1 MEGTRQLFATVER
14 FLRSLPTRRRYLDW
28 LRGRRY
34 LQAKLPTKQETPL
47 VVAHSVRDSAVA
59 AEIRLAL
66 EHDWLE
72 APPDCRMV
80 YEDILAATPGVVVVQ
95 LRRDNICGCLG
106 HRHMGVS
113 ERLFSEHF
121 NNGGFDFRG
130 QQVGEVDI
138 AHQRIAAWEPWPL
151 ANMAFDSRFVAG
163 SRLDDFRR
171 RQFRLRLLS
180 VVLHETNHLAR
191 PSEPESEVHARS
203 TNFYREALASYFDS
217 SFDTLSFTLDRSH
230 SRLG

>member
-1 MEGTRQLFATVER
+1 MEGTRQLFVTVER
-14 FLRSLPTRRRYLDW
+14 FLRSLPAHRRVLDW

-34 LQAKLPTKQETPL
+34 LLAKLPTRQETPL
-47 VVAHSVRDSAVA
+47 VVAHSVRDSGVA

-66 EHDWLE
+66 EHDWP
-72 APPDCRMV
+72 ATPPDCRKV
-80 YEDILAATPGVVVVQ
+80 YEDILAAVPGVVVVQ
-95 LRRDNICGCLG
+95 LRRDNVCGCLG
-106 HRHMGVS
+106 HRHMRVN

-121 NNGGFDFRG
+121 NGFDLRG

-138 AHQRIAAWEPWPL
+138 AHERIAAWEPWPL
-151 ANMAFDSRFVAG
+151 TNTALDSKFLPG
-163 SRLDDFRR
+163 SRLDEFRR

-180 VVLHETNHLAR
+180 VVLHEANHLAR
-191 PSEPESEVHARS
+191 PSEPESQVHARS

-217 SFDTLSFTLDRSH
+217 SFDTLSFTLDRSY